1 MERVIHM
8 LEIGIKG
15 KIELT
20 VDETVSAKK
29 AASGEM
35 DVFGTPYVIA
45 LMEQTADKSVRP
57 YLEEGCATVGIA
69 VNMHHTAATPM
80 GMKAYAESELIEI
93 DGRRLVFN
101 VAVFDEVGQVA
112 DCVHERFIIYKDKF
126 MKKTLNRGKE
136 Q

>member
-1 MERVIHM
+1 MKE
-8 LEIGIKG
+8 LKPGIRG

-20 VDETVSAKK
+20 VDESVSAMH

-35 DVFGTPYVIA
+35 NVFGTPFVIA

-57 YLEEGCATVGIA
+57 CLEEGCATVGTL
-69 VNMHHTAATPM
+69 VNIRHTAATPM
-80 GMKAYAESELIEI
+80 GMKAYAESELIEV
-93 DGRRLVFN
+93 DGRRLVFR

-112 DCVHERFIIYKDKF
+112 DGLHERFIIYKEKF
-126 MKKTLNRGKE
+126 MQKTEARGKE